1 MKKIASIALII
12 TFTIALAAC
21 GGGGGE
27 QRTFVLENDDSL
39 IKLEYTFDNDIVTD
53 QISYNKLTYDTL
65 GFTDKNEAEE
75 ALASTVEQYEDLE
88 GVTYDITFKK
98 DKVIEETKVDY
109 ESIDFDEAQDVP
121 GFEFS
126 GDLSN
131 GISMEETAKMLEE
144 NGFTEE

>member
-53 QISYNKLTYDTL
+53 QISYNELTYDTL